1 MPTIIEFIKNT
12 NFKIQMWI
20 MKITCKLYNHIT
32 RKDKTL
38 KTQKKS
44 ESSKCWN
51 PSNKL
56 NPKLKI
62 WLNLNMIKKKGFN
75 IYLS

>member
-1 MPTIIEFIKNT
+1 MPTIIEFIENT

-32 RKDKTL
+32 RKDKIL

-44 ESSKCWN
+44 ESSKC
-51 PSNKL
+51 
-56 NPKLKI
+56 
-62 WLNLNMIKKKGFN
+62 
-75 IYLS
+75 